1 MSWCSF
7 QLPTGKMLDEKFP
20 KYRQYGAKSALYI
33 LSSIN
38 LLNYADRYIPASVK
52 PLYQED
58 LELSDFQ
65 SSLPSTGMI
74 VVFMIF
80 AMIFGT
86 VTDKQ
91 LVDRRFML
99 CAGIIIWSA
108 ATSLAGLANNL
119 VQLVCIRSMVG
130 VGEAAYG
137 TIAPPMLSD
146 FYPDRE
152 RNVVYGI
159 YYLAI
164 PVGGAL
170 GYGVGAVLGSL
181 FGWRVAFLA
190 CGVPGILL
198 GTMVLRLNNPV
209 RGINDDKTDYPE
221 ENEETNDLLA
231 TETTSGLS
239 AGKSTENSYHLSGD
253 KSSSGCKKWL
263 SELGVQVAELREL
276 LVNPEYML
284 ATAGL
289 TFSNFA
295 MGGLADWYGSFVL
308 RYSGAS
314 VAVAGLLLGAATIV
328 GGIGGTFLGSK
339 VADYYQTRVKS
350 AYFLIPALFSFAAAV
365 MLFLAINI
373 PNPLGLNCVLI
384 VLAEIFVWTY
394 IAPISAV
401 SINVVP
407 PRLRARSAG
416 LQIFIQHALGD
427 IISPPIIGLVS
438 DSTGSLQSALQSTW
452 IAMTLCGVSW
462 FVAYRF
468 LKPLKISVSDGTA
481 SGSGSRQQYGGQD
494 DAALFLV
501 QHDHLSA
508 HSTKIEDT
516 GATTCRDQK
525 QVTYTALLCGVDPLI
540 LSASGEVIERAP
552 SD

>member
-1 MSWCSF
+1 MV
-7 QLPTGKMLDEKFP
+7 
-20 KYRQYGAKSALYI
+20 RQYGAKSALWI

-58 LELSDFQ
+58 LGLSDFQ

-86 VTDKQ
+86 ITDRQ
-91 LVDRRFML
+91 WLDRRFVL
-99 CAGIIIWSA
+99 CAGIIVWSA

-146 FYPDRE
+146 FYPDNE
-152 RNVVYGI
+152 RNVAYGI

-164 PVGGAL
+164 PIGGAL
-170 GYGVGAVLGSL
+170 GYGVGALLGSL
-181 FGWRVAFLA
+181 YGWRVAFLA

-198 GTMVLRLNNPV
+198 GTTVLRLNNPV
-209 RGINDDKTDYPE
+209 RGINDDKTDFPSGLE
-221 ENEETNDLLA
+221 EDSDLLA
-231 TETTSGLS
+231 
-239 AGKSTENSYHLSGD
+239 ENSSFTASKPADGASRSGS
-253 KSSSGCKKWL
+253 KSWW
-263 SELGVQVAELREL
+263 SEFRVQMAELHEL

-308 RYSGAS
+308 RYSGAD
-314 VAVAGLLLGAATIV
+314 VAVAGLLLGAATI
-328 GGIGGTFLGSK
+328 IGGLGGTLLGSK

-350 AYFLIPALFSFAAAV
+350 AYFLIPALFSLAAAV

-373 PNPLGLNCVLI
+373 PRPLGLNCVLI
-384 VLAEIFVWTY
+384 VAAEVFVWTY

-416 LQIFIQHALGD
+416 LQIFVQHALGD
-427 IISPPIIGLVS
+427 VIAPPIIGAVS

-452 IAMTLCGVSW
+452 VAMALCGISW
-462 FVAYRF
+462 LAAYRF
-468 LKPLKISVSDGTA
+468 LPPLKISDEAAGVSRT
-481 SGSGSRQQYGGQD
+481 SRRYGGRD
-494 DAALFLV
+494 GADLSLV

-508 HSTKIEDT
+508 AQSSLDGT
-516 GATTCRDQK
+516 GAQLREEEASRGDGSPGDDRAGGK
-525 QVTYTALLCGVDPLI
+525 GAVTYTGLLCGADPLM
-540 LSASGEVIERAP
+540 LSATGEIIPRP
-552 SD
+552 SS

>member
-1 MSWCSF
+1 M
-7 QLPTGKMLDEKFP
+7 
-20 KYRQYGAKSALYI
+20 YRQLGAKSALWI

-58 LELSDFQ
+58 LGLSDFQ

-86 VTDKQ
+86 ITDKQ
-91 LVDRRFML
+91 WLDRRFLL
-99 CAGIIIWSA
+99 CGGIIVWSA

-137 TIAPPMLSD
+137 TIAPPLLSD
-146 FYPDRE
+146 FYPERE
-152 RNVVYGI
+152 RNIVYGI

-164 PVGGAL
+164 PVGGAI

-181 FGWRVAFLA
+181 YGWRVAFLA
-190 CGVPGILL
+190 CGVPGLL
-198 GTMVLRLNNPV
+198 LASLVLRLNNPV
-209 RGINDDKTDYPE
+209 RGINDDNADYSDGNNE
-221 ENEETNDLLA
+221 ENNDLLVV
-231 TETTSGLS
+231 
-239 AGKSTENSYHLSGD
+239 ENSSFSTTKPSRSDFRLSDGNNGGD
-253 KSSSGCKKWL
+253 IAPKKSSWYE
-263 SELGVQVAELREL
+263 ELRLQAAELREL
-276 LVNPEYML
+276 LVNPQYML

-289 TFSNFA
+289 TFSSFA

-308 RYSGAS
+308 RYSGAD
-314 VAVAGLLLGAATIV
+314 VAVAGLLLGAATII
-328 GGIGGTFLGSK
+328 GGIGGTLLGSK
-339 VADYYQTRVKS
+339 VADYYETRVKS
-350 AYFLIPALFSFAAAV
+350 AYFLVPALFSFAAAL

-373 PNPLGLNCVLI
+373 PRPFGLNCFLI
-384 VLAEIFVWTY
+384 IVAEIFVWVY

-427 IISPPIIGLVS
+427 VIAPPIIGAVS
-438 DSTGSLQSALQSTW
+438 DSTGSLQSALQACW
-452 IAMTLCGVSW
+452 IAMLACGLSW
-462 FVAYRF
+462 FFAYRF
-468 LKPLKISVSDGTA
+468 LKPLKISDEAAARTRSH
-481 SGSGSRQQYGGQD
+481 RHY
-494 DAALFLV
+494 DAQGDTDLSLV
-501 QHDHLSA
+501 QHDHLSLSA
-508 HSTKIEDT
+508 TQQQQQQREEEEEKGGEGRNRVVTDTRNKIE
-516 GATTCRDQK
+516 
-525 QVTYTALLCGVDPLI
+525 VTYASLLCGADPLM
-540 LSASGEVIERAP
+540 LSATDEVVPRPTSE
-552 SD
+552 